1 MRVQRDRHA
10 SVGQRGRTSARWRGA
25 TVVGA
30 ATLALAA
37 GAVPASAAG
46 GYTVTATIPVGSSPI
61 GVAVDPAARTAYV
74 TNFGGDTVAVI
85 DEATRTVTAT
95 IPVGSTPDG
104 VAVDP
109 AARTAYVVNFGGD
122 TVSVIDEATRTVT
135 ATIPVGSTPDGVA
148 VDPAARTA
156 YVVNDGGD
164 TVSVIDEAT
173 RTVTATIP
181 VGSEPI
187 AVAVDPA
194 ARTAYV
200 TNAGD
205 GTVSV
210 ISAATRTVTAT
221 IPVGHDPWGVAVDPA
236 THTVYVTNAGDGTV
250 SVIDEAT
257 RTVTATVSVR
267 YRPVAVA
274 VDPAARTAYVTNAGD
289 GTVSVIDEATRTVT
303 ATIPVG
309 GDPDGAAVDSAAR
322 TAYVANA
329 SDGTVSVISA
339 ARPAPVTTVTSSQ
352 NPSPFGRNV
361 TFTATVGPADGGTI
375 TFSSGSTTLCR
386 AVSLTHVSGRTY
398 QATCTRA
405 LPAGRDTITA
415 AYPGDASY
423 ATSAGTL
430 TQTVTRARTALT
442 VSISFIPRLAFTL
455 TATLTAS
462 GRPLSGQPVSFN
474 TGHTHLCTRD
484 TSSRGVATCVL
495 TASEARRAAQ
505 DNGLIR
511 ASYPGNTSYQPSS
524 ATAVPPLGGGPDFS
538 QLRRPVGQRAV
549 RSTNEYATV

>member
-1 MRVQRDRHA
+1 
-10 SVGQRGRTSARWRGA
+10 
-25 TVVGA
+25 
-30 ATLALAA
+30 
-37 GAVPASAAG
+37 
-46 GYTVTATIPVGSSPI
+46 
-61 GVAVDPAARTAYV
+61 
-74 TNFGGDTVAVI
+74 
-85 DEATRTVTAT
+85 
-95 IPVGSTPDG
+95 
-104 VAVDP
+104 
-109 AARTAYVVNFGGD
+109 
-122 TVSVIDEATRTVT
+122 VSVI
-135 ATIPVGSTPDGVA
+135 
-148 VDPAARTA
+148 
-156 YVVNDGGD
+156 N
-164 TVSVIDEAT
+164 
-173 RTVTATIP
+173 
-181 VGSEPI
+181 
-187 AVAVDPA
+187 
-194 ARTAYV
+194 
-200 TNAGD
+200 
-205 GTVSV
+205 
-210 ISAATRTVTAT
+210 AATRTVTAT

-309 GDPDGAAVDSAAR
+309 GDPDGVAVVTVDPAAR
-322 TAYVANA
+322 TAYVTNA
-329 SDGTVSVISA
+329 SDGTVSVISPA
-339 ARPAPVTTVTSSQ
+339 LPAPVTTVTSSQ

-375 TFSSGSTTLCR
+375 TFSSRSTTLCR
-386 AVSLTHVSGRTY
+386 AVPLTHVSGRTY
-398 QATCTRA
+398 RATCTTKG

-415 AYPGDASY
+415 GYPGDASY

-442 VSISFIPRLAFTL
+442 ASIALSPRLAFTL

-462 GRPLSGQPVSFN
+462 GRPLSGQPVSFS

-495 TASEARRAAQ
+495 TASQARLAAQ
-505 DNGLIR
+505 DNGLVR

-524 ATAVPPLGGGPDFS
+524 ATAAPVPALPG
-538 QLRRPVGQRAV
+538 
-549 RSTNEYATV
+549 